1 MAIDDQGERKVD
13 PASGNKNRFELGD
26 SKDTVLE
33 GVDGDQ
39 YDVFTETAKLAKARA
54 KQRDYNWF
62 VSFVIKKKG
71 ETRSTGDALNYMVKF
86 DRPGKDEDPVRVY
99 YYLDDTDTVHEVTD
113 YQTEDNRGK
122 KRIRFTLTTGDPPL
136 STVP

>member
-1 MAIDDQGERKVD
+1 
-13 PASGNKNRFELGD
+13 
-26 SKDTVLE
+26 
-33 GVDGDQ
+33 
-39 YDVFTETAKLAKARA
+39 
-54 KQRDYNWF
+54 
-62 VSFVIKKKG
+62 VSFLIKKKG
-71 ETRSTGDALNYMVKF
+71 ETRPTGDSLNYTVKF

-122 KRIRFTLTTGDPPL
+122 KIIRFTLTSGDPPL

>member
-13 PASGNKNRFELGD
+13 HASGDKNRFELRD
-26 SKDTVLE
+26 SKNTVLE
-33 GVDGDQ
+33 GVDSDQ
-39 YDVFTETAKLAKARA
+39 YDVFTETSKLAKARA
-54 KQRDYNWF
+54 KQRDYTWF
-62 VSFVIKKKG
+62 VSFLIKKKG
-71 ETRSTGDALNYMVKF
+71 ETRPTGDSLNYTVKF
-86 DRPGKDEDPVRVY
+86 DRPGKDDDPVRVY

-122 KRIRFTLTTGDPPL
+122 KIIRFTLTSGDPPL